1 MLFQG
6 SLVVNLVTMNISN
19 ITLQNAEQIVQR
31 MQSKIFVYNCIFREH
46 YDSYKNTCLEMIN
59 KARYRSYPVDFSIL
73 SDFSDEDLEGLMDL
87 GIKYSGQSSYAEPED
102 NYPPTYQVN
111 WQPRNLCE
119 GFDQYSIS
127 HSKATSWAT
136 AIIMAAEASLRE
148 NSIEEKLSLKYV
160 LKCLPEYHDENPNDV
175 SPTDII
181 RFVSSNGLISEKD
194 ASLVEDEKLCSDE
207 ISTNYLFEVNQNIV
221 PNKSGLKNL
230 TAEGNPVIVLMALDL
245 LRLRTANNVTGNY
258 TYTGATNNPSLYGV
272 MLGYDEE
279 KWDITFNVVPCENIV
294 LQLPITESE
303 TNANYAGIAGY
314 SFSMKYREMRTPTP
328 PAPGL
333 ALIRIEVHCGA
344 SSSGS
349 GTLTFSEG
357 NGQNEVLSLP
367 LSGNTDENVIFW
379 LPSHLL
385 NMKLVGMNNN
395 WSDDSYVTLSYKDG
409 KTEEIKLN
417 EIPSEGLFYH
427 YSHGIINDVAIG
439 SNCGDVSDA
448 LQNFKPVVVGDGV
461 CGAETQ
467 FTINDTDD
475 VIYIKIGNNNYL
487 NVNDFVIDG
496 KANLEFIEIGSNSF
510 TEESGSGRRLGDVN
524 KNFQIRNCLQLQ
536 SVEIGEMSFADYA
549 GKFQLSNL
557 PSLKRL
563 IIGSTSTT
571 SNNFK
576 YGSFSINSIFIYL
589 YESNY

>member
-102 NYPPTYQVN
+102 NFPPTYQVN

-127 HSKATSWAT
+127 HSNATSWAT

-148 NSIEEKLSLKYV
+148 NSIEEKLSLKYI

-194 ASLVEDEKLCSDE
+194 ASLLDDEKLCSDE
-207 ISTNYLFEVNQNIV
+207 ISTKYLFEINQNIV

-258 TYTGATNNPSLYGV
+258 TYTGATNNPSLYGI

-294 LQLPITESE
+294 LQLPVTESE

-328 PAPGL
+328 PTPSL
-333 ALIRIEVHCGA
+333 VMISIEVHYGA
-344 SSSGS
+344 SSTGS
-349 GTLTFSEG
+349 GTLIFSDG
-357 NGQNEVLSLP
+357 NGKKDVLSIP
-367 LSGNTDENVIFW
+367 LAGNVDESISGSV
-379 LPSHLL
+379 PSHLL
-385 NMKLVGMNNN
+385 TIKLVNVNSN
-395 WSDDSYVTLSYKDG
+395 WSDDSYVVLSYKDG

-417 EIPSEGLFYH
+417 DLSSEGLFYH
-427 YSHGIINDVAIG
+427 YSHGIINDVVTV

-448 LQNFKPVVVGDGV
+448 LHNSKIVYLEDGV
-461 CGAETQ
+461 CRDETQ
-467 FTINDTDD
+467 FTITNTDD
-475 VIYIKIGNNNYL
+475 VIYLKIGNNNFL

-536 SVEIGEMSFADYA
+536 SVEIGSMSFADYA

-563 IIGSTSTT
+563 IIGSTSAT

-576 YGSFSINSIFIYL
+576 YGSFYINSIFIYL
-589 YESNY
+589 YESNN